1 MNNIDDILEKSGL
14 KEPMEG
20 LIKGLES
27 MIDGFN
33 QTHGPKGSPMGQKTN
48 MPQLRANLRSLIV
61 TNLPE
66 IRNDICNLLDAV
78 DERLSKSELRLVN
91 RYTPGTTPKIKI
103 NNQSRSEWILM
114 ESLELLLGMVVLRRI
129 ARETCH
135 KQVTLSRSCNSLI
148 GFTMM
153 VLADTNGGFIPERF
167 INILSQFDINISRLG
182 DDEIKEMVDKG
193 LSLDQLKAQSD
204 KRLKAVFGISK
215 KGGKAPQRPLPQPTV
230 ANAVLP

>member
-27 MIDGFN
+27 MIDGFS

-66 IRNDICNLLDAV
+66 IQNDICNLLDAV

-91 RYTPGTTPKIKI
+91 RYTAI
-103 NNQSRSEWILM
+103 NKLKEPFNAQSRSEWVLM
-114 ESLELLLGMVVLRRI
+114 ESLELLLRMVVLRRI
-129 ARETCH
+129 ASETCQ
-135 KQVTLSRSCNSLI
+135 KLETLSRSCNSLI

-167 INILSQFDINISRLG
+167 IDILSQFDIKISRLG

-193 LSLDQLKAQSD
+193 LSLDKLKAQSD
-204 KRLKAVFGISK
+204 KRMKAVFGISK
-215 KGGKAPQRPLPQPTV
+215 RGGKAPQRPLPEIKV
-230 ANAVLP
+230 ANAFLP